1 MIPIV
6 TPSEMKRIDESS
18 SEPLDVLIQRAGSAV
33 AWEARKLL
41 NGTYGKRVVVI
52 AGKGNNGDDGRVAAS
67 YLRKW
72 GVRTVEY
79 SPKDAPNDLRTCDLV
94 IDAAYGTGIRGDYVA
109 PTTNAQVIAV
119 DIPSGING
127 LTGERLGS
135 PMSASKTIT
144 FQALKPGH
152 LIPPGSDFTGEIVVA
167 DIGLD
172 VSCSSTFQLEDSDIS
187 RLLPF
192 RSTGAH
198 KWESACWLIGGSA
211 GMEGALSLTAGAAQR
226 AGSGYVRVST
236 PGILAKGSIESVSHY
251 LPKED
256 WDQCLANDI
265 HRFSSVV
272 LGPGIAVTSSNIK
285 AIQKTVSSSQIPLVI
300 DGGAISA
307 VGNNHQLLTSRN
319 ADTIL
324 TPHDREFEDLLGFRP
339 GPRRLEDALKAAELT
354 NSIVLLKGPLT
365 VIASPDGRCLVVANG
380 DQRLATAGTG
390 DVLAGIIGAMV
401 GQGVPSMHAAA
412 IGAWIHA
419 KAAQLLPKR
428 GMVASD
434 LVNVIPEALHATDM
448 G

>member
-6 TPSEMKRIDESS
+6 TPSEMKRIDETSNV
-18 SEPLDVLIQRAGSAV
+18 PLDVLIQRAGSAV

-72 GVRTVEY
+72 GVRTLEY
-79 SPKDAPNDLRTCDLV
+79 SPKDVPNDFPTCDLV
-94 IDAAYGTGIRGDYVA
+94 IDAAYGTGIRGEYIA
-109 PTTNAQVIAV
+109 PTTSTQVIAV

-135 PMSASKTIT
+135 PMNATKTIT

-152 LIPPGSDFTGEIVVA
+152 LIPPGSDFSGEIAVA

-172 VSCSSTFQLEDSDIS
+172 MSSASTFQLEDSDIS
-187 RLLPF
+187 QLLPH

-198 KWESACWLIGGSA
+198 KWESACWVIGGSA
-211 GMEGALSLTAGAAQR
+211 GMEGALSLTAEAAQR
-226 AGSGYVRVST
+226 AGAGYVRVST
-236 PGILAKGSIESVSHY
+236 PGTLAKGSIESVSHY
-251 LPKED
+251 LPEQD
-256 WDQCLANDI
+256 WDHCLATDI
-265 HRFSSVV
+265 RRFSSMV
-272 LGPGIAVTSSNIK
+272 LGPGIAVTSSNSK
-285 AIQKTVSSSQIPLVI
+285 AIQSTVSSSPIPLVI
-300 DGGAISA
+300 DGGAIAA
-307 VGNNHQLLTSRN
+307 VGNNHQLLTTRK

-324 TPHDREFEDLLGFRP
+324 TPHDREFEDLVGFRP
-339 GPRRLEDALKAAELT
+339 GPRRLDDALKAAKLT

-365 VIASPDGRCLVVANG
+365 VIASPEGRCLVVANG

-390 DVLAGIIGAMV
+390 DILAGIIGAMV
-401 GQGVPSMHAAA
+401 GQGVPSLNAAA

-419 KAAQLLPKR
+419 KAAQLLPER

-434 LVNVIPEALHATDM
+434 LINVIPEALHATDM

>member
-1 MIPIV
+1 MIPVV
-6 TPSEMKRIDESS
+6 TPSEMKRIDEAS

-41 NGTYGKRVVVI
+41 NGTYGKRVVVL

-72 GVRTVEY
+72 GVKSIEY
-79 SPKDAPNDLRTCDLV
+79 SPKDAPNDLPTCDLV
-94 IDAAYGTGIRGDYVA
+94 IDAAYGTGIRGEYVA
-109 PTTNAQVIAV
+109 PRTNAQVIAV

-135 PMSASKTIT
+135 PMNAAKTIT

-152 LIPPGSDFTGEIVVA
+152 LIPPGSDFAGEIAVA

-172 VSCSSTFQLEDSDIS
+172 VSCAKIFQLEDSDIS
-187 RLLPF
+187 QFLPH

-198 KWESACWLIGGSA
+198 KWESACWVIGGSL
-211 GMEGALSLTAGAAQR
+211 GMEGALSLSAGAAQR
-226 AGSGYVRVST
+226 SGAGYVRVST
-236 PGILAKGSIESVSHY
+236 PGTLAKGSIESVSHY
-251 LPKED
+251 LPEES
-256 WDQCLANDI
+256 WDHCLATDI

-272 LGPGIAVTSSNIK
+272 LGPGISVTSSNIE
-285 AIQKTVSSSQIPLVI
+285 AIQRAVSSSPIPIVI
-300 DGGAISA
+300 DGGAIA
-307 VGNNHQLLTSRN
+307 AIGNNHQLLASRN

-324 TPHDREFEDLLGFRP
+324 TPHDREFEDLMGFRP
-339 GPRRLEDALKAAELT
+339 GPKRLEDALRAAELT
-354 NSIVLLKGPLT
+354 KSIVLLKGPMT
-365 VIASPDGRCLVVANG
+365 VIASPEGHCLVVANG

-401 GQGVPSMHAAA
+401 GQGVPSMQAAA

-419 KAAQLLPKR
+419 KAAQLLPDR

-434 LVNVIPEALHATDM
+434 LINVIPEALHATDM